1 MARYSPCT
9 SHCSLVSSAELSCS
23 SARRISTSSRS
34 SSLSPRRRFTAR
46 AKYRT
51 PVAPRTSVKVEA
63 VYQKVSRE
71 ASDHARRLGRD
82 DAECVAAA
90 PGAGPCESS
99 SGPLFED
106 IADTAY
112 GVDQRMPEG
121 LVDLRAQPADVHID
135 DVGPAVEV
143 HVPDLLRDQRPG
155 EDVAHVAG
163 EEREQEELLGSEIQ
177 TLSGA

>member
-1 MARYSPCT
+1 
-9 SHCSLVSSAELSCS
+9 
-23 SARRISTSSRS
+23 
-34 SSLSPRRRFTAR
+34 
-46 AKYRT
+46 
-51 PVAPRTSVKVEA
+51 TSVKVEA

-106 IADTAY
+106 ITDTAY

-177 TLSGA
+177 TLSGAGGAVTHQVDLEIGDLELLLMPSRSATQDRPHAGQELGKSEGLYERV